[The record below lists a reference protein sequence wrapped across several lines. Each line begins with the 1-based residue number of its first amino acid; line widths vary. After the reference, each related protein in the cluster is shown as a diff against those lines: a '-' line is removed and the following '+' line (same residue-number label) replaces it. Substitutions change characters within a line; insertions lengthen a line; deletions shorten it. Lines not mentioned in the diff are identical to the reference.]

1 MTASSRIDWF
11 LGSLSRVRPNGTD
24 KWMCQCPAH
33 EDRSPSLSLRLG
45 EDGRILVHCF
55 SGCSPKAV
63 VGALGLTLAD
73 LFPDLNPDPGAIRQ
87 AQQRREQKERLDRT
101 DGFCSDAV
109 REARALIGSGRGID
123 ISNWSA
129 DQLDEALSEL
139 AAAHAILEA
148 AGERYDD
155 PSF

>member
-33 EDRSPSLSLRLG
+33 EDRSPSLSIRLG
-45 EDGRILVHCF
+45 EDGRVLVHCF
-55 SGCSPKAV
+55 SGCSPNAV
-63 VGALGLTLAD
+63 VGALGLSLAD
-73 LFPDLNPDPGAIRQ
+73 LFPDSAPDPWAMRE
-87 AQQRREQKERLDRT
+87 ARQRRKQRERLERT

-109 REARALIGSGRGID
+109 REARGLISSARGID
-123 ISNWSA
+123 ISQWSHA
-129 DQLDEALSEL
+129 QLDEALSDL
-139 AAAHAILEA
+139 AEAHAILEA

-155 PSF
+155 PSV